1 MHPEM
6 LRALARA
13 RHADLLSEHPTRGW
27 PTVRL
32 GHHPPRFHRS
42 RQRVG
47 SVLIWQ
53 AHASSATNGP
63 RSSWLTNSPDNR
75 LSAKGL
81 VHGRRRARRRSDAE
95 PATYRVTRLYLTTT

>member
-1 MHPEM
+1 MHPEL

-32 GHHPPRFHRS
+32 GHDSPRFRRS

-47 SVLIWQ
+47 SVLIWAGARLIGDQ
-53 AHASSATNGP
+53 RTALELAH
-63 RSSWLTNSPDNR
+63 
-75 LSAKGL
+75 K
-81 VHGRRRARRRSDAE
+81 
-95 PATYRVTRLYLTTT
+95 